1 MKSRLKCDKKITEET
16 DVCRKCSCT
25 QERKET
31 KNDDGTGRGVW
42 ALLGFFIPVAGLIL
56 YLIWKEISI

>member
-1 MKSRLKCDKKITEET
+1 MKSRLKCGKKITEET
-16 DVCRKCSCT
+16 DVCRKYSCT

-31 KNDDGTGRGVW
+31 KNDDGAGGFVW

>member
-1 MKSRLKCDKKITEET
+1 MKSRLKCGKKITEET
-16 DVCRKCSCT
+16 DVCRKYSFT
-25 QERKET
+25 QERKEA
-31 KNDDGTGRGVW
+31 KYDDGTGGFVW